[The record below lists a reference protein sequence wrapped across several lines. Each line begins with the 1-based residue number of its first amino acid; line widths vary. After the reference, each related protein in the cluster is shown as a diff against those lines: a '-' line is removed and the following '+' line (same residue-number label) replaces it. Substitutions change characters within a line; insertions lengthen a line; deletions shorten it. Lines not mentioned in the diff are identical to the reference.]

1 MNNLYSGLMVAVI
14 AIVTLLLRA
23 LPFLFF
29 GGKKKTP
36 AFVQYLS
43 KMLPYAIIGMS
54 VVYCLR
60 GVKVWSAPYGLP
72 ELLGT
77 GTVVFLHLWK
87 RNTLLSIALGTVVYM
102 VSVQFVFSI

>member
-23 LPFLFF
+23 LPFLVF

-43 KMLPYAIIGMS
+43 KALPCAIIGML

-60 GVKVWSAPYGLP
+60 SVNVLSAPYGLP
-72 ELLGT
+72 ELFGA
-77 GTVVFLHLWK
+77 GTVVLLHLWK
-87 RNTLLSIALGTVVYM
+87 RNTLLSIAAGTVVYM
-102 VSVQFVFSI
+102 LSVQFIFPV